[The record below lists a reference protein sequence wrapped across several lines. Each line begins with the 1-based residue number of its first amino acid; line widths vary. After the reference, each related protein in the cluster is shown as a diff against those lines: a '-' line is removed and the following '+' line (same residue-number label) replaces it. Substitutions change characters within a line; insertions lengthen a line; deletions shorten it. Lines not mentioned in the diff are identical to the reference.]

1 MTKTP
6 YETLCLKMKEA
17 TLLGQAQGILAWDNY
32 CYMPEK
38 GIDQRSQQLAL
49 LSKLIHQWSTDPVVG
64 QLLKDSSQMA
74 DITPIQQRN
83 LALWQKEY
91 DRETKIPTD
100 LVQKVTEQSA
110 KTEHLWR
117 TAREKND
124 FKLVQLDLEKL
135 FELRKEYGAK
145 LDESKSPYNNLL
157 DMYEPNMTEAMVSEY
172 FSVLKEGSI
181 RVMKK
186 CLSAADIPD
195 PAIIRLKTPIPQQ
208 EQISKL
214 LMDLLGLTPDKS
226 RLDKVAHPF
235 TIGAYD
241 DVRITTHY
249 LEGDPIGCM
258 YSVIH
263 EGGHALYELNLPDEH
278 RYTAIGRSV
287 GLGVHESQSRFA
299 ENIIGRNPEFLGYLL
314 PKIQEI
320 APVFKDI
327 SLSNFV
333 KAVNGV
339 QATKVRIYAD
349 EVTYSLH
356 VIMRFEIEKMLFND
370 QCTIAELPQVWNNKI
385 EEFFGLKVDSDAE
398 GVMQDTHWYGGMF
411 GYFPDY
417 ALGNVYDGSFYNQM
431 KKDVPEW
438 ESQLKV
444 GNTKEILTWLDTK
457 VQKMGS
463 LYDPADLVEH
473 VTGEKPNAK
482 YFIDY
487 LDEKYQKIFN
497 Y

>member
-6 YETLCLKMKEA
+6 YDTLCLKMKD
-17 TLLGQAQGILAWDNY
+17 TMLLSQAQGILAWDNH

-38 GIDQRSQQLAL
+38 GITQRSQQLAL
-49 LSKLIHQWSTDPVVG
+49 LSKLIHQWSTDPEIG
-64 QLLKDSSQMA
+64 RLLKASGQIA
-74 DITPIQQRN
+74 EITPIQQRN

-91 DRETKIPTD
+91 DRQTKIPTK
-100 LVQKVTEQSA
+100 LVRETTLQAA

-124 FKLVQLDLEKL
+124 WNLVQPDLEKM
-135 FELRKEYGAK
+135 FELRKEYGAA
-145 LDESKSPYNNLL
+145 LNADNTPYNNLL
-157 DMYEPNMTEAMVSEY
+157 DMYEPNMTETMVSEY
-172 FSVLKEGSI
+172 FSVLKEGSLRI
-181 RVMKK
+181 LKK
-186 CLSAADIPD
+186 CQGAADIPSPD
-195 PAIIRLKTPIPQQ
+195 IIKIKTPIPQQ
-208 EQISKL
+208 EKLSQL

-226 RLDKVAHPF
+226 RLDQVAHPF

-249 LEGDPIGCM
+249 IDDDPIGCM
-258 YSVIH
+258 YSIIH
-263 EGGHALYELNLPDEH
+263 EGGHALYELNLPVEH
-278 RYTAIGRSV
+278 RYTAIGNSI
-287 GLGVHESQSRFA
+287 GLGVHESQSRFV
-299 ENIIGRNPEFLGYLL
+299 ENIIGRNPEFLGYLF
-314 PKIQEI
+314 PKVQEI
-320 APVFKDI
+320 IPEFKKI
-327 SLSNFV
+327 SLGNFV

-339 QATKVRIYAD
+339 QPGKTRIYAD

-370 QCTIAELPQVWNNKI
+370 QCTIAELPQVWNSKI
-385 EEFFGLKVDSDAE
+385 EEFFGLQVDNDAE
-398 GVMQDTHWYGGMF
+398 GVMQDTHWFSSMF

-444 GNTKEILTWLDTK
+444 GNTKEILTWLDVK